1 MESRA
6 VLPPGRVIVG
16 WVTTPADDDLDG
28 SHLPLC
34 DDHDLDATL
43 ISLAA
48 VACGRCGR
56 STAISFIN
64 CTWCCLEL
72 KVCAFD
78 GKPMTRVGKPP
89 PSSGQGE
96 G

>member
-1 MESRA
+1 M
-6 VLPPGRVIVG
+6 
-16 WVTTPADDDLDG
+16 TTPPDDDNDG

-34 DDHDLDATL
+34 DDHDPDDAF

-48 VACGRCGR
+48 VTCGRCGR
-56 STAISFIN
+56 STAISFVY

-78 GKPMTRVGKPP
+78 GKSMTRVAKPP
-89 PSSGQGE
+89 LDELQGQGE